1 MSWWKV
7 SCIVIFFYGGGKA
20 RPPVSIASMV
30 TENQSTCFMIIIL
43 AAVFL
48 MFYNSS
54 NTVKYR
60 GTECSARKT
69 DDKDGNNTSARA
81 VGDDDDET
89 QADPSDPFDF
99 VPLSK
104 EGEEQFAHL
113 QQKGKT
119 PTDIRK
125 LEAEIREPM
134 NVESSM
140 ARFRGMEITGTL
152 ASCTGGTKEP
162 TTKPT
167 KDTMFMLPAA
177 FS

>member
-1 MSWWKV
+1 V

-20 RPPVSIASMV
+20 STPVSIANMV
-30 TENQSTCFMIIIL
+30 TENQSSCFMIIIL

-48 MFYNSS
+48 MFYKSS
-54 NTVKYR
+54 KPTNYR

-69 DDKDGNNTSARA
+69 DNAKNVSARS
-81 VGDDDDET
+81 VDDDDDET
-89 QADPSDPFDF
+89 PTDPSNPFDF

-104 EGEEQFAHL
+104 EGEEQFANL
-113 QQKGKT
+113 QTNGGKT

-125 LEAEIREPM
+125 LEANIREPVGDEV
-134 NVESSM
+134 NL

-152 ASCTGGTKEP
+152 ASCTGGTKDP

>member
-1 MSWWKV
+1 M

-20 RPPVSIASMV
+20 RTPVSIASMV

-54 NTVKYR
+54 NTAKYR

-69 DDKDGNNTSARA
+69 DGDKNNVSARA
-81 VGDDDDET
+81 VEDDDEIPK
-89 QADPSDPFDF
+89 DPSNPFEF
-99 VPLSK
+99 VPLSP

-119 PTDIRK
+119 PSDIRK
-125 LEAEIREPM
+125 LEAEIREPVS
-134 NVESSM
+134 VESSL

-162 TTKPT
+162 TAKPT